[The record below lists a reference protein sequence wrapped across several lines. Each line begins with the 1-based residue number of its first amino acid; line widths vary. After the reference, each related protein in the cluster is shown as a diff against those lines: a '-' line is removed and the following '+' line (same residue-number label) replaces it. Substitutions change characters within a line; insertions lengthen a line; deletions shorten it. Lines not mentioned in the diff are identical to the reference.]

1 MALKLSKSDAR
12 RALVRHQFT
21 LCADA
26 MEAFG
31 RLRSVQFDPIAPV
44 GCNHDLVLQAR
55 VPGYRIGD
63 WEKLAYQSREIYDGW
78 DKQACLVP
86 FEGWPWRRIF
96 HEWHRPKFRKIFDDH
111 SHAVDAILAEL
122 EARGPLATREF
133 KFKERK
139 SDWAGTWFGPNLAK
153 VTLRALWH
161 TGKVMTVG
169 RRNGHH
175 IYDLSERVV
184 PQGLRGIPELDE
196 PSATRE
202 LVRERF
208 RAMGIIK
215 PSAPYEVWSYQI
227 FVPERKVVLAEL
239 VDAGEI
245 VPVEIDKM
253 KGYASTEFLGLLDE
267 PAIAPRVVFVAPLDQ
282 VLWDRKAVSEI
293 FDFDYAWE
301 IYTPESKRR
310 WGYYV
315 LPVLFGND
323 LVARIEFYCR
333 NGHLE
338 IRQWHVERELGS
350 DFMAALEIAAH
361 DFAGYASVQ
370 TVSAESHV
378 DPKIA
383 ELFRS
388 AIANCA

>member
-12 RALVRHQFT
+12 RALVRHQFAT
-21 LCADA
+21 CASA
-26 MEAFG
+26 MEAFR

-55 VPGYRIGD
+55 VPGYKIGD
-63 WEKLAYQSREIYDGW
+63 WEKLAYEHREIYDGW

-96 HEWHRPKFRKIFDDH
+96 YQWHKPKFRKIFDDH
-111 SHAVDAILAEL
+111 PHAIEAILAEIA
-122 EARGPLATREF
+122 ARGPLATREVE
-133 KFKERK
+133 FKERK
-139 SDWAGTWFGPNLAK
+139 SDWEGTWFGPNVAK

-161 TGKVMTVG
+161 TGQVMTVG

-175 IYDLSERVV
+175 IYDLAEKVV
-184 PQGLRGIPELDE
+184 PEELHRIPELDE
-196 PSATRE
+196 PAATRE

-227 FVPERKVVLAEL
+227 YVPERKAVLAEM
-239 VDAGEI
+239 VADGEI
-245 VPVEIDKM
+245 APVEVEKF
-253 KGYASTEFLGLLDE
+253 KGYASAEFLKLLDE
-267 PAIAPRVVFVAPLDQ
+267 PAIEPRVVFVAPLDQ
-282 VLWDRKAVSEI
+282 LLWDRKAVGEI

-301 IYTPESKRR
+301 IYTPEIKRR

-315 LPVLFGND
+315 LPVLYGND
-323 LVARIEFYCR
+323 LVARIEFYSR

-350 DFMAALEIAAH
+350 EFMAALEKAAR
-361 DFAGYASVQ
+361 DFMAYASVK

-378 DPKIA
+378 DAKVVDV
-383 ELFRS
+383 FRYALTNHS
-388 AIANCA
+388 